1 MLRWLDAT
9 MVGCYDGRML
19 RWSDATMVET
29 RYRYPSVGKL
39 TQVQPSVVKLS
50 PRCQLGSTNN
60 LTKNSGIDWAR
71 SVPADFI
78 KNASVNWFTL
88 APLNP
93 VAHNN
98 WYHCVVG
105 AFTGISKRSQAT
117 PSEGKRRQV
126 SSSVAKCVTL

>member
-1 MLRWLDAT
+1 IQAQA
-9 MVGCYDGRML
+9 
-19 RWSDATMVET
+19 SAA
-29 RYRYPSVGKL
+29 KL

-78 KNASVNWFTL
+78 KNASVNQFTL
-88 APLNP
+88 APLNKI
-93 VAHNN
+93 AHND
-98 WYHCVVG
+98 WHYCVIG

-117 PSEGKRRQV
+117 PSEGKRSQ
-126 SSSVAKCVTL
+126 T